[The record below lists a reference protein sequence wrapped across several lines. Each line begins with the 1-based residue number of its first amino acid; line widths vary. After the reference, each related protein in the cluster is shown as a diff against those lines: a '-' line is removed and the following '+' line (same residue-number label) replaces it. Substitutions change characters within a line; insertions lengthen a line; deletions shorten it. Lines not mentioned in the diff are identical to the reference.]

1 MYLLSLIII
10 LSYIAGSIPTGLL
23 VGRWFKGIDIRRH
36 GSGNIGSTNVMRTL
50 GWKLGLLVQAGDV
63 AKGLLAVL
71 VIARLHYGDFP
82 FNNRTPFDDITIV
95 QIIAGLAA
103 VLGHIFSVFLNFHG
117 GKGINT
123 AAGMLVGIAP
133 IDISISLIVF
143 ALVLFSTGYVSLG
156 SLSAATAFP
165 TTMFIRFNVFNVDI
179 PSYHT
184 LILFSIATTLLL
196 FYAHRSNIQRL
207 LAGQENRFNRMKLFG
222 RKMSGTMKTFL
233 F

>member
-23 VGRWFKGIDIRRH
+23 ISRWFGGTDIRRH

-50 GWKLGLLVQAGDV
+50 GWKLGLMVQAGDV
-63 AKGLLAVL
+63 LKGLFAVL

-82 FNNRTPFDDITIV
+82 FNNRTPFDDFTIV

-103 VLGHIFSVFLNFHG
+103 VLGHIFSVFLNFKG

-133 IDISISLIVF
+133 IDITVALIVF
-143 ALVLFSTGYVSLG
+143 ALVLLSTGYVSLG

-165 TTMFIRFNVFNVDI
+165 TTMFIRFNVFHVDI

-196 FYAHRSNIQRL
+196 FFAHRANIKRL
-207 LAGQENRFNRMKLFG
+207 LDGSENRFAKLKLFG
-222 RKMSGTMKTFL
+222 RKAGTSMRTF
-233 F
+233 FF

>member
-1 MYLLSLIII
+1 
-10 LSYIAGSIPTGLL
+10 
-23 VGRWFKGIDIRRH
+23 
-36 GSGNIGSTNVMRTL
+36 
-50 GWKLGLLVQAGDV
+50 
-63 AKGLLAVL
+63 VL

-95 QIIAGLAA
+95 QIMAGIAA
-103 VLGHIFSVFLNFHG
+103 VLGHIFSVFLNFRG

-133 IDISISLIVF
+133 IDISVALIVF
-143 ALVLFSTGYVSLG
+143 ALVLLSTGYVSLG

-184 LILFSIATTLLL
+184 LIFFSIATTLLL
-196 FYAHRSNIQRL
+196 FYAHRTNIQRL
-207 LAGQENRFNRMKLFG
+207 LHGQENQFSKFKVLG
-222 RKMSGTMKTFL
+222 RKIGSSIKTFT

>member
-10 LSYIAGSIPTGLL
+10 LSYIVGSIPTGLL
-23 VGRWFKGIDIRRH
+23 IGRWFKGIDIREH

-50 GWKLGLLVQAGDV
+50 GWKLGLLVQTGDIM
-63 AKGLLAVL
+63 KGLFAVL

-95 QIIAGLAA
+95 QIIAGASA
-103 VLGHIFSVFLNFHG
+103 VIGHIFSVFLNFNG

-133 IDISISLIVF
+133 IDISIAVIVF
-143 ALVLFSTGYVSLG
+143 AIVLFSTGYVSLG

-196 FYAHRSNIQRL
+196 YYAHRSNIRRL
-207 LAGQENRFNRMKLFG
+207 LAGQESRFNRLKLFG
-222 RKMSGTMKTFL
+222 KKMGSSMKTFL
-233 F
+233 V

>member
-10 LSYIAGSIPTGLL
+10 LSYIVGSIPTGLL
-23 VGRWFKGIDIRRH
+23 VGRWIKGIDVRTQ

-50 GWKLGLLVQAGDV
+50 GWKLGLMVQFGDI
-63 AKGLLAVL
+63 AKGLIAVL
-71 VIARLHYGDFP
+71 LIARMHYGDFP
-82 FNNRTPFDDITIV
+82 FNNRTPFDDFTVV
-95 QIIAGLAA
+95 QIIAGIAA
-103 VLGHIFSVFLNFHG
+103 VLGHIFSVFLNFRG

-133 IDISISLIVF
+133 IDISIALIVF
-143 ALVLFSTGYVSLG
+143 ALVLLSTGYVSLG

-196 FYAHRSNIQRL
+196 FYAHRANIRRL
-207 LAGQENRFNRMKLFG
+207 VHGQENQFSKLKILG
-222 RKMSGTMKTFL
+222 RKMGSSMKTFM

>member
-50 GWKLGLLVQAGDV
+50 GWKLGLLVQAGDI
-63 AKGLLAVL
+63 AKGLVAVL
-71 VIARLHYGDFP
+71 LIARLHYGDFP

>member
-10 LSYIAGSIPTGLL
+10 LSYIVGSIPTGLL
-23 VGRWFKGIDIRRH
+23 VGRWLKGIDIRTQ

-50 GWKLGLLVQAGDV
+50 GWKLGLLVQVGDIT
-63 AKGLLAVL
+63 KGLIAVL

-95 QIIAGLAA
+95 QIIAGIAA
-103 VLGHIFSVFLNFHG
+103 VVGHIFSVFLNFRG

-133 IDISISLIVF
+133 IDISIALIVF
-143 ALVLFSTGYVSLG
+143 VLVLLSTGYVSLG

-165 TTMFIRFNVFNVDI
+165 TTMFIRFNVFHVDI

-196 FYAHRSNIQRL
+196 FYAHRANIRRL
-207 LAGQENRFNRMKLFG
+207 LAGQENQFSKLKVLG
-222 RKMSGTMKTFL
+222 RKMGSSMKMF
-233 F
+233 

>member
-10 LSYIAGSIPTGLL
+10 LSYIVGSIPTGLL
-23 VGRWFKGIDIRRH
+23 VGRWLKGVDIRTK

-50 GWKLGLLVQAGDV
+50 GWKLGLLVQTGDV

-95 QIIAGLAA
+95 QIMAGIAA
-103 VLGHIFSVFLNFHG
+103 VLGHIFSVFLNFRG

-133 IDISISLIVF
+133 IDISVALIVF
-143 ALVLFSTGYVSLG
+143 ALVLLSTGYVSLG

-184 LILFSIATTLLL
+184 LIFFSIATTLLL
-196 FYAHRSNIQRL
+196 FYAHRANIQRL
-207 LAGQENRFNRMKLFG
+207 LSGQENQFSKLKVLG
-222 RKMSGTMKTFL
+222 RKFGSSMKTFM

>member
-10 LSYIAGSIPTGLL
+10 LSYLVGSIPTGLL
-23 VGRWFKGIDIRRH
+23 VGRWARGLDIRHH
-36 GSGNIGSTNVMRTL
+36 GSGNIGSTNVFRTL
-50 GWKLGLLVQAGDV
+50 GWKWGITVQIGDI
-63 AKGLLAVL
+63 AKGLIAVL
-71 VIARLHYGDFP
+71 LIARLHYGDFP
-82 FNNRTPFDDITIV
+82 FNNRTPFEDLTVV
-95 QIIAGLAA
+95 QIIAGLSA
-103 VLGHIFSVFLNFHG
+103 VIGHVFSVFLNFKG

-133 IDISISLIVF
+133 IDISIAMVVF
-143 ALVLFSTGYVSLG
+143 FLVLFSTGYVSLG

-165 TTMFIRFNVFNVDI
+165 TTLFVRFNIFHVDI

-196 FYAHRSNIQRL
+196 FWAHRANIKRL
-207 LAGQENRFNRMKLFG
+207 LRGEENRFTKLKLFG
-222 RKMSGTMKTFL
+222 RMFGGSLRTFL

>member
-10 LSYIAGSIPTGLL
+10 LSYIVGSIPTGLL

-50 GWKLGLLVQAGDV
+50 GWKLGLLVQAGDL
-63 AKGLLAVL
+63 AKGLFAVL

-95 QIIAGLAA
+95 QIIAGASA
-103 VLGHIFSVFLNFHG
+103 VIGHIFSVFLNFRG

-133 IDISISLIVF
+133 IDISIAVIVF
-143 ALVLFSTGYVSLG
+143 AIVLFSTGYVSLG

-184 LILFSIATTLLL
+184 LIFFSIATTLLL
-196 FYAHRSNIQRL
+196 YYAHRSNIRRL
-207 LAGQENRFNRMKLFG
+207 LAGQENRFNRLKLFG
-222 RKMSGTMKTFL
+222 KKMGSSMKTFL

>member
-10 LSYIAGSIPTGLL
+10 LSYIVGSIPTGLL
-23 VGRWFKGIDIRRH
+23 VSRWLGGTDIRQH

-50 GWKLGLLVQAGDV
+50 GWKLGLMVQAGDV
-63 AKGLLAVL
+63 LKGLFAVL

-82 FNNRTPFDDITIV
+82 FNNRTPFDDFTVV
-95 QIIAGLAA
+95 QIIAGIAA
-103 VLGHIFSVFLNFHG
+103 VIGHIFSLFLNFKG

-133 IDISISLIVF
+133 IDISIALIVF
-143 ALVLFSTGYVSLG
+143 VLVLFSTGYVSLG

-165 TTMFIRFNVFNVDI
+165 TTMFIRFNVFHVDI

-196 FYAHRSNIQRL
+196 FYAHRANIKRL
-207 LAGQENRFNRMKLFG
+207 LNGSENRFNRLKLVG
-222 RKMSGTMKTFL
+222 RKAGSSMRMF
-233 F
+233 FF